1 MSKQDGGLQMS
12 RPPNSNS
19 PCSRATAQINPR
31 LEKNLAAYIAA
42 AGAAGLGLLA
52 APQLAEGKVVYTPA
66 NIAVNGTTNID
77 LNHDGLADFVLG
89 YHELDKSIVLAVGP
103 LVTGNEMKLAN
114 GGAAAGFFGVPV
126 GPGGQFAATNSY
138 SFGLIMAVAGSY
150 SVTWF
155 FGPWANAT
163 NRYLGFKF
171 LINGQT
177 HYGWARMSVA
187 DYIHGGQVVLTG
199 YAYETTPNTPIIEG
213 HTHAGNADNLSPSNL
228 LVPSSQPASLG
239 MLALGADALALWRRE
254 DDSTPN

>member
-1 MSKQDGGLQMS
+1 MS
-12 RPPNSNS
+12 RQSNS
-19 PCSRATAQINPR
+19 PRNRATAQINSR
-31 LEKNLAAYIAA
+31 LEKSLAAYMAA
-42 AGAAGLGLLA
+42 AGAAGVGLLA

-77 LNHDGLADFVLG
+77 LNHDGIADFVLG
-89 YHELDKSIVLAVGP
+89 YHELDKSLVLAVGP
-103 LVTGNEMKLAN
+103 LVTGNEMKLAE

-213 HTHAGNADNLSPSNL
+213 HISGPEKAGSFAPAELTPTPQS
-228 LVPSSQPASLG
+228 ASLG
-239 MLALGADALALWRRE
+239 MLARGADGLALWRRE
-254 DDSTPN
+254 EEAATN